1 MKKIK
6 IENRQFFIAL
16 TAAVLLL
23 SFITLRPV
31 LSLAIMAFLVVN
43 LFNPVYESLRKVLR
57 STKLASGISVII
69 VLLCVVLPT
78 VFIAITSFNQIKIF
92 VNDIEEFTGEDLLP
106 STAEELEEEESSSLE
121 GIITNTGNSSDS
133 VGSLNVQDAL
143 DTINTN
149 IQKISFLEDTEITLQ
164 QTRDAIAELAF
175 PVSTFVANNLVDF
188 ATSLPLIVTYVI
200 LFITLVATLFPS
212 QARVKSLIIKFSPLE
227 NEIDEIYI
235 KKVLA
240 MANSMIRGTFVI
252 AIVQGLLSGLIL
264 WIVGVEYAY
273 FWTLLSI
280 FFSIIPVGPG
290 VVNIPIA
297 IVLMLSGNMFAGL
310 VILIS
315 NVLLVGTVDNLLRPA
330 LVSTDAKLPSAL
342 ILLGVI
348 GGLQTFGI
356 FGFIYGPIV
365 MILLVTT
372 FDIYVN
378 YYKEDK
384 TA

>member
-106 STAEELEEEESSSLE
+106 SAAEELEEEESSSLE

>member
-330 LVSTDAKLPSAL
+330 IVSTDAKLPSAL